1 MFTTVAWPRNDN
13 RSPHVRYVK
22 QAWAE
27 MKPYTRGWYTNE
39 VADESAEAVNQNY
52 EGNYARLVQL
62 KNQYDPGNLFRLNAN
77 VQPTV

>member
-1 MFTTVAWPRNDN
+1 VFTTVSWPTDDD

-22 QAWAE
+22 QAWAGME
-27 MKPYTRGWYTNE
+27 PHTRGFYTNE
-39 VADESAEAVNQNY
+39 VADESPEAVNKNY

-77 VQPTV
+77 VHPTV